1 MFYRII
7 FFILSFISPILYA
20 SEIATII
27 EKNQE
32 STWRVTYKINKPI
45 KKLVFK
51 RTPDNSRV
59 KRWKPDNPHYVI
71 NFDKHNSQES
81 ITRKDGRPFTEVK
94 IKLTPTYTPLPKEY
108 APFSPFSDGGMLL
121 HSGRFFACASTCAD
135 NTNAWPIAIKAPFN
149 HIIVD
154 GKVYKNNVQWIGK
167 DSGQKVYVGHEA
179 PIEDAHFVSLIDG
192 RLPPTLKKHIEK
204 DLPKLMDFFADKMG
218 TLDYRPALFASFSE
232 TNDGRY
238 GHQGG
243 TLSDQIF
250 LHWYGEKAIEKVNSE
265 SIFWFFSHEVAHLYQ
280 KQGSDI
286 ENPSEAW
293 LHEGAAEFL
302 AGVASANVANNTS
315 LLSEKIV
322 TAQRHCLEGLKQEP
336 SYIRAVKS
344 NSRLH
349 YNCGLVL
356 INEINHALVKEN
368 KQLDIFDTWQSFNQQ
383 IESGKPASVA
393 TFLNGIQPHLSSE
406 LVNSMTQ
413 LSQSTEFDAYAFFQT
428 LNVASKDKTL

>member
-1 MFYRII
+1 MFKLCI
-7 FFILSFISPILYA
+7 FFILYIFSPLLFA
-20 SEIATII
+20 AEVFTHI
-27 EKNQE
+27 EKHRDN
-32 STWRVTYKINKPI
+32 TWTVTYHVDTPIN
-45 KKLVFK
+45 KLVFN
-51 RTPDNSRV
+51 RTPNNSRV
-59 KRWKPDNPHYVI
+59 KRWQPDNSHYEI
-71 NFDKHNSQES
+71 SFNKELGQES
-81 ITRKDGRPFTEVK
+81 ISRKDGRPFTEVK

-108 APFSPFSDGGMLL
+108 APFSPFSDEGMLL
-121 HSGRFFACASTCAD
+121 HSGRFFACVSMCAD
-135 NTNAWPIAIKAPFN
+135 NANTWPIAINAPFN
-149 HIIVD
+149 HIIVN
-154 GKVYKNNVQWIGK
+154 GKVHKNNVQWIGK
-167 DSGQKVYVGHEA
+167 DSGQKIYVGHEA
-179 PIEDAHFVSLIDG
+179 PIEDTHFVSLIDG

-232 TNDGRY
+232 TNNGRY

-250 LHWYGEKAIEKVNSE
+250 LHWYGEKAIEKVNSK
-265 SIFWFFSHEVAHLYQ
+265 SIFWFFAHEVAHLYQ

-302 AGVASANVANNTS
+302 AGVASANVANNTG

-336 SYIRAVKS
+336 NYIRAVKS

-356 INEINHALVKEN
+356 INEINHVLVKED
-368 KQLDIFDTWQSFNQQ
+368 KQLDIFDTWQSFNRQ

-393 TFLNGIQPHLSSE
+393 TFLNGIQSHLPSE
-406 LVNSMTQ
+406 LINSVSL
-413 LSQSTEFDAYAFFQT
+413 LSQSSEFDAYAFFQT
-428 LNVASKDKTL
+428 LM

>member
-1 MFYRII
+1 MFKKCI
-7 FFILSFISPILYA
+7 FFILYIFSPLLFGA
-20 SEIATII
+20 EVFTHI
-27 EKNQE
+27 EKHRDN
-32 STWRVTYKINKPI
+32 TWTVTYHVDTPVN
-45 KKLVFK
+45 KLVFN

-59 KRWKPDNPHYVI
+59 KRWQPDNSHYEI
-71 NFDKHNSQES
+71 SFNKEIGQES
-81 ITRKDGRPFTEVK
+81 ISRKDGRPFTEVK

-108 APFSPFSDGGMLL
+108 APFSPFSDEGMLL
-121 HSGRFFACASTCAD
+121 HSGRFFACASMCAD
-135 NTNAWPIAIKAPFN
+135 NANTWPIAIKAPFN

-154 GKVYKNNVQWIGK
+154 GKVHKNNVQWIGK
-167 DSGQKVYVGHEA
+167 DSGQKIYVGHEA

-192 RLPPTLKKHIEK
+192 RLPPTLKQHIEK

-250 LHWYGEKAIEKVNSE
+250 LHWYGEKAIEKVNSK
-265 SIFWFFSHEVAHLYQ
+265 SIFWFFAHEVAHLYQ

-286 ENPSEAW
+286 ENPTEAW

-302 AGVASANVANNTS
+302 AGVASANVANNTG

-336 SYIRAVKS
+336 NYIRAVKS

-356 INEINHALVKEN
+356 INEINHALVKKD

-393 TFLNGIQPHLSSE
+393 TFLNGIQSHLSSE

-428 LNVASKDKTL
+428 FNVANKDKTL

>member
-1 MFYRII
+1 MFKLCI
-7 FFILSFISPILYA
+7 FFILYLFSPLLFA
-20 SEIATII
+20 AEVFTHI
-27 EKNQE
+27 EKHRDN
-32 STWRVTYKINKPI
+32 TWTVTYHVDTPIN
-45 KKLVFK
+45 KLVFN

-59 KRWKPDNPHYVI
+59 KRWQPDNSHYEI
-71 NFDKHNSQES
+71 SFNKEIGQES
-81 ITRKDGRPFTEVK
+81 ISRKGGRPFTEVK

-108 APFSPFSDGGMLL
+108 APFSPFSDEGMLL
-121 HSGRFFACASTCAD
+121 HSGRFFACASMCAD
-135 NTNAWPIAIKAPFN
+135 NANAWPIAITAPFN
-149 HIIVD
+149 HIIVN
-154 GKVYKNNVQWIGK
+154 GKVHKNNVQWIGK
-167 DSGQKVYVGHEA
+167 DSGQKIYVGHEA
-179 PIEDAHFVSLIDG
+179 PIEDTHFVSLIDG

-250 LHWYGEKAIEKVNSE
+250 LHWYGEKAIEKVNSK
-265 SIFWFFSHEVAHLYQ
+265 SIFWFFAHEVAHLYQ

-302 AGVASANVANNTS
+302 AGVASANVANNTG

-336 SYIRAVKS
+336 NYIRAVKS

-356 INEINHALVKEN
+356 INEINIALIKED
-368 KQLDIFDTWQSFNQQ
+368 KQLDIFNTWQSFNRQ
-383 IESGKPASVA
+383 IKSGKPASVA
-393 TFLNGIQPHLSSE
+393 TFLNGIQSHLPSE
-406 LVNSMTQ
+406 LINSVSL
-413 LSQSTEFDAYAFFQT
+413 LSQSSEFDAYAFFQT
-428 LNVASKDKTL
+428 LM